1 MSKQESKPE
10 PEPGH
15 TEIIGRACAGKT
27 VLGAV
32 MARYYAAFRKTED
45 EEKNRECN

>member
-1 MSKQESKPE
+1 MNETDKKPE
-10 PEPGH
+10 PVH

-45 EEKNRECN
+45 EEKNRECD